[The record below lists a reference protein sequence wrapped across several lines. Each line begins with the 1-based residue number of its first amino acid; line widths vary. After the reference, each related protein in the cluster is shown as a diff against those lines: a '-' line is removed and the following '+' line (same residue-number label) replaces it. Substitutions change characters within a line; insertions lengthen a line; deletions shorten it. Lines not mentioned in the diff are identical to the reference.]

1 MNRGATSPIRG
12 RAGVEARKRRLAADG
27 WVCRLCR
34 AQGRL
39 VEAVEVDHITPLAH
53 GGLDVDDNCRAL
65 CSNHHRGVTAK
76 AFGKRVKP
84 RIGPDGWAV

>member
-1 MNRGATSPIRG
+1 MTRIRG

-34 AQGRL
+34 EQGRY
-39 VEAVEVDHITPLAH
+39 VAATEVDHVKPLAH

-65 CSNHHRGVTAK
+65 CSDHHREVTAK
-76 AFGKRVKP
+76 AFGKRHRP
-84 RIGPDGWAV
+84 RIGPDGWAVDQ